1 MTPPL
6 LEHQFLAGLPHAA
19 DLTGRA
25 RKAEFASGSR
35 LFDEGGDADRFWLL
49 QGGRVALDLHVPG
62 RGAAVIE
69 TIASGEVLGWSWL
82 FPPYTWHFGA
92 TALVDTCA
100 IEFDARAVRAVCD
113 ADPAL
118 GYALTQRF
126 LGVMAD
132 RLQAARIR
140 LLDLYSRSDS

>member
-1 MTPPL
+1 
-6 LEHQFLAGLPHAA
+6 
-19 DLTGRA
+19 
-25 RKAEFASGSR
+25 
-35 LFDEGGDADRFWLL
+35 
-49 QGGRVALDLHVPG
+49 LDLHVPG

-92 TALVDTCA
+92 TALADTCA

-118 GYALTQRF
+118 GYALTLRF

-140 LLDLYSRSDS
+140 LLDLYSGSPR